1 LANKSQRK
9 RYTKKDVNITLQTAI
24 AMQIVDLS
32 SKTSPTGQYWQ
43 WQGHNIYYVQAG
55 SKQSNLPPLLLIHG
69 FGASTDH
76 WRKNITKLQ
85 EDFEVWAID
94 LLGFGRSAKPE
105 LQYSGDLW
113 RDQLKDFITE
123 IVGKPVILAGN
134 SLGGYASLCVASQCP
149 KTAKGLILLNSA
161 GPFSDTQKAKK
172 TNKVQNIIKSVLL
185 QPWASYLLFQYM
197 RRPGNIRKTLKK
209 VYYNQDAVTEEL
221 VKDIYRPSCDVG
233 AAQVFA
239 SVFKTPQGE
248 TVDNLLQQLPY
259 PLLMLW
265 GEKDPWMNAQERG
278 KKYRQYYPNLTE
290 YYLEAGHCPHDEIP
304 HEVNPLIKDWVL
316 SI

>member
-1 LANKSQRK
+1 
-9 RYTKKDVNITLQTAI
+9 
-24 AMQIVDLS
+24 MQIADLS
-32 SKTSPTGQYWQ
+32 SKSSPNGQYWQ

-55 SKQSNLPPLLLIHG
+55 KKQLSHHPLLLIHG

-76 WRKNITKLQ
+76 WQKNIAQLQ

-94 LLGFGRSAKPE
+94 LLGFGRSAKPK

-113 RDQLKDFITE
+113 RDQLKTFITE
-123 IVGKPVILAGN
+123 VIGQPAILAGN

-149 KTAKGLILLNSA
+149 EISKGLILINSA
-161 GPFSDTQKAKK
+161 GPFSDRQKVTKPK
-172 TNKVQNIIKSVLL
+172 RVQTIMRSILL

-197 RRPGNIRKTLKK
+197 RRPGKIRKTLNK
-209 VYYNQDAVTEEL
+209 VYYNKEAVTEQL
-221 VKDIYRPSCDVG
+221 VNNIYRPSCDPG

-248 TVDNLLQQLPY
+248 TVDRLLEELKH

-278 KKYRQYYPNLTE
+278 EKYRQYYPNLTE
-290 YYLEAGHCPHDEIP
+290 CYLQAGHCPHDEIP
-304 HEVNPLIKDWVL
+304 EQVNSLIKNWLL
-316 SI
+316 SL